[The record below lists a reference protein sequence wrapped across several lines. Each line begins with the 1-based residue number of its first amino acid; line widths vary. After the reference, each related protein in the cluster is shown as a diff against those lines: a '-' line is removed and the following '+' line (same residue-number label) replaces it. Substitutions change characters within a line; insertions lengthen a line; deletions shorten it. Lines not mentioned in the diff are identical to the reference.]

1 MHAIRSCLVV
11 ALVVAASACDGGA
24 EISSDTSSD
33 TSAATSTTT
42 STTAIPT
49 TTATTTTTT
58 TTVSPATTE
67 PATTTTAT
75 PTTTTPAVTTTTIA
89 TTEPTTTLPRL
100 IDVKVYLLREEQ
112 IVISHRE
119 VPGPAV
125 LRGALTE
132 LLAGPTAAEATDGLH
147 SEVPTGTE
155 LLGVNLVD
163 GLATVDLSSEAES
176 GGGTMSMTARIAQI
190 VFTATQFPN
199 VDEVLFWL
207 DGAPIDFFGGEGI
220 VLDQPVGRS
229 DVERAF
235 TGGLL
240 FDTPA
245 HGATVRSP
253 FTVTG
258 EGDVFEG
265 QFVIEVWADGVQ
277 VGVVAPVTAG
287 AWGEWAEFE
296 TTVTIDGVTGPIELI
311 VRDEGGCGTDPE
323 CPPVVETVLPLVLA
337 P

>member
-1 MHAIRSCLVV
+1 MHAIRSCLVI
-11 ALVVAASACDGGA
+11 ALVVAGAACDGG
-24 EISSDTSSD
+24 SGSSSD
-33 TSAATSTTT
+33 TSATATQPATSTPSVT
-42 STTAIPT
+42 STSPVSPDSTTEPGTA
-49 TTATTTTTT
+49 ATTT
-58 TTVSPATTE
+58 E
-67 PATTTTAT
+67 PTAT
-75 PTTTTPAVTTTTIA
+75 
-89 TTEPTTTLPRL
+89 TTEPTTTLPRP
-100 IDVKVYLLREEQ
+100 IDVSVYLLRDEEL
-112 IVISHRE
+112 VISHRE
-119 VPGPAV
+119 VAGPAV

-132 LLAGPTAAEATDGLH
+132 LLTAPTAAESTDGLH
-147 SEVPTGTE
+147 SEVPTDTE

-163 GLATVDLSSEAES
+163 GLATVNLSSEAES

-287 AWGEWAEFE
+287 AWGEWADFE
-296 TTVTIDGVTGPIELI
+296 TTVTIDGVSGPIELI

-323 CPPVVETVLPLVLA
+323 CPPVVETVLPLILA

>member
-1 MHAIRSCLVV
+1 MRVTRSCLVI
-11 ALVVAASACDGGA
+11 ALVVAGSACDRGD
-24 EISSDTSSD
+24 DTSSV
-33 TSAATSTTT
+33 TSS
-42 STTAIPT
+42 SAIS
-49 TTATTTTTT
+49 TTTTTT
-58 TTVSPATTE
+58 SAPPTSVSSTAPAD
-67 PATTTTAT
+67 
-75 PTTTTPAVTTTTIA
+75 PTTTTTSEPTTTTSTPVA
-89 TTEPTTTLPRL
+89 TTGPAATTTVEPTTTLPRL
-100 IDVKVYLLREEQ
+100 VDVKVYLLRDEQ
-112 IVISHRE
+112 LVIAHRD
-119 VPGPAV
+119 VAAPAV

-132 LLAGPTAAEATDGLH
+132 LLEGPTDAEAADGLH
-147 SEVPTGTE
+147 SEVPSATE

-163 GLATVDLSSEAES
+163 GLATVDLSSDAES

-190 VFTATQFPN
+190 VFTATQFAN

-207 DGAPIDFFGGEGI
+207 DGEPVDFFGGEGI
-220 VLDQPVGRS
+220 VLDQPVDRS
-229 DVERAF
+229 GVERAF
-235 TGGLL
+235 TGGVL

-265 QFVIEVWADGVQ
+265 DFAIEVWADGVQ
-277 VGVVAPVTAG
+277 VAFVAPITAG

-296 TTVTIDGVTGPIELI
+296 TTITIDGVTGPIELV

-323 CPPVVETVLPLVLA
+323 CPPVVVTVLPLTLV

>member
-11 ALVVAASACDGGA
+11 ALVVAASACDRGA
-24 EISSDTSSD
+24 DTSSD
-33 TSAATSTTT
+33 TSS
-42 STTAIPT
+42 
-49 TTATTTTTT
+49 ATTTTTT
-58 TTVSPATTE
+58 TTAATVT
-67 PATTTTAT
+67 PTTTTAT
-75 PTTTTPAVTTTTIA
+75 TVAPATTEPTTTTPATTPATTSPAVTTTT
-89 TTEPTTTLPRL
+89 TTTAEPTTTLPRL
-100 IDVKVYLLREEQ
+100 IDVKVYLLRDEQ

-119 VPGPAV
+119 VAGPAV

-132 LLAGPTAAEATDGLH
+132 LLAGPTTAEATDGLH

-163 GLATVDLSSEAES
+163 GLATVDLTSDAES
-176 GGGTMSMTARIAQI
+176 GGGTMSMTARIEQI
-190 VFTATQFPN
+190 VFTATQFSN

-220 VLDQPVGRS
+220 VLDQPVDRR

-287 AWGEWAEFE
+287 AWGEWADFE
-296 TTVTIDGVTGPIELI
+296 ATVTVDGVTGPIELI

-323 CPPVVETVLPLVLA
+323 CPPVVETVLPLTLA